1 MACASHLHLFWIFAD
16 SRNCAS
22 SIAWIIYLPPES
34 PKNIHQHTP
43 LNVRISSPRN
53 CYCWIHC
60 SKLKLSH
67 VSLLFFSVSRPPNR
81 KLSII
86 LPAGMERF
94 FSFWNKY
101 ESKMGFTQFFQ
112 IFRWWENPPQICQS
126 GNLTGQTISFGRW
139 ILYLGGIDWGGAV
152 SLDVILF
159 QYTDTRPLYIQYWLG
174 VNVANIHHIL
184 IFKSS
189 DSILWVFC
197 CSAIDLGLL

>member
-1 MACASHLHLFWIFAD
+1 MLPQLLESYIYRPKVLKIFISTHPSMSGYHLQETVTV
-16 SRNCAS
+16 N
-22 SIAWIIYLPPES
+22 
-34 PKNIHQHTP
+34 P
-43 LNVRISSPRN
+43 L
-53 CYCWIHC
+53 
-60 SKLKLSH
+60 LKTETFPCFPA
-67 VSLLFFSVSRPPNR
+67 FFSVSRPPHP